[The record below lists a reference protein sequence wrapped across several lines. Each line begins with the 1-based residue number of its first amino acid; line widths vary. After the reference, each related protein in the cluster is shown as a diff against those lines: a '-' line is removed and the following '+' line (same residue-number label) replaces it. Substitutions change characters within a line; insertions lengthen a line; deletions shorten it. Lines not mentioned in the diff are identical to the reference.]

1 MNNSKVIEDNTQT
14 QFRNRGR
21 MESSFNGGMT
31 IRTYA
36 KELRAKNVPSL
47 QKNDRSDA
55 GKEKKKNNEE
65 NVFSQESS
73 GSRAIIPLLA
83 LLPIVIFCISCSVSE
98 VAQQNEG
105 FNLLTLQ

>member
-1 MNNSKVIEDNTQT
+1 
-14 QFRNRGR
+14 

-36 KELRAKNVPSL
+36 KELRAKDVPSHE
-47 QKNDRSDA
+47 KSERIEV

-83 LLPIVIFCISCSVSE
+83 LLPIVIFCISCSISE

-105 FNLLTLQ
+105 FNILALQ